1 MGYETIILEKEAP
14 VGIIKLNRPPVNP
27 LSVKSYLELYDAICE
42 LEKDESIGAIIITG
56 NGDKAFAAGLD
67 VKDVMGK
74 SAIETLD
81 FLWSAPRKAFDKLT
95 GIEKPTIAAI
105 FGLALGGGCEVALC
119 CDLRIASE
127 DAVIGLPEINLGIM
141 PGSGATQRLP
151 RLIGLAKAKE
161 MLFTGDTINAQ
172 EAYRIG
178 LVNKVVPKDKL
189 MEEAMVLAKKLASKP
204 RAALG
209 LIKKCVDNGMNMDLP
224 SGLTLEMECFAIA
237 FTSEDGREGINA
249 FVEKRKPVFKGK

>member
-1 MGYETIILEKEAP
+1 MAYETLIVEKEAP
-14 VGIIKLNRPPVNP
+14 IGIIKLNRPPVNP
-27 LSVKSYLELYDAICE
+27 LSVQLYHELYDAVCE
-42 LEKDESIGAIIITG
+42 FENDDAIGAIIITG

-67 VKDVMGK
+67 IKDVMGK
-74 SAIETLD
+74 TAVETLD
-81 FLWSAPRKAFDKLT
+81 FLWTAPRKAFDKLT
-95 GIEKPTIAAI
+95 GIGKPTIAAV

-127 DAVIGLPEINLGIM
+127 DTVIGLPEIGLGIM

-151 RLIGLAKAKE
+151 RLIGVAKAKE
-161 MLFTGDTINAQ
+161 MIYTGDTINAA

-189 MEEAMVLAKKLASKP
+189 MEEARAMAKKLASKP
-204 RAALG
+204 KAAFA
-209 LIKKCVDNGMNMDLP
+209 LIKRCIDNGLNMDLA
-224 SGLTLEMECFAIA
+224 SGLTMEMDSFSIA

-249 FVEKRKPVFKGK
+249 FVEKRKPNYKGK

>member
-1 MGYETIILEKEAP
+1 MGYETLIIEREES

-27 LSVKSYLELYDAICE
+27 LSVQLYHELHDAICE
-42 LEKDESIGAIIITG
+42 FENDDTIGAIIITG

-74 SAIETLD
+74 SAVETLD
-81 FLWSAPRKAFDKLT
+81 FLWTAPRKTFDKLT
-95 GIEKPTIAAI
+95 SIEKPTIAAV

-151 RLIGLAKAKE
+151 RLVGVTKAKE
-161 MLFTGDTINAQ
+161 MLYTGDSINAA

-178 LVNKVVPKDKL
+178 LVNKVVPKDTL
-189 MEEAMVLAKKLASKP
+189 MEEAKAMAKKLASKP
-204 RAALG
+204 KAAFA
-209 LIKKCVDNGMNMDLP
+209 LIKRCIDNGLNMDLA
-224 SGLTLEMECFAIA
+224 SGLTMEMDSFSIA

-249 FVEKRKPVFKGK
+249 FVEKRKPNYKGK

>member
-1 MGYETIILEKEAP
+1 MAYETLIVEKEAP
-14 VGIIKLNRPPVNP
+14 IGIIKLNRPPVNP
-27 LSVKSYLELYDAICE
+27 LSVKLYHELYDAVCE
-42 LEKDESIGAIIITG
+42 FENDDTIGAIIITG

-67 VKDVMGK
+67 IKDVMGK
-74 SAIETLD
+74 TAVETLD
-81 FLWSAPRKAFDKLT
+81 FLWTAPRKTFDKLT
-95 GIEKPTIAAI
+95 SIEKPTIAAV

-127 DAVIGLPEINLGIM
+127 DAVIGLPEIGLGIM

-151 RLIGLAKAKE
+151 RLIGPAKAKE
-161 MLFTGDTINAQ
+161 LIYTGDTINAA

-189 MEEAMVLAKKLASKP
+189 MEEAKAMAKKLASKP
-204 RAALG
+204 KAAFA
-209 LIKKCVDNGMNMDLP
+209 LIKRCIDNGLNMNLA
-224 SGLTLEMECFAIA
+224 SGLTMEMDAFSIA

-249 FVEKRKPVFKGK
+249 FVEKRKPNYKGK

>member
-1 MGYETIILEKEAP
+1 MGYETLIIEREES

-27 LSVKSYLELYDAICE
+27 LSVQLYHELHDAICE
-42 LEKDESIGAIIITG
+42 FENDDTIGAIIITG

-74 SAIETLD
+74 SAVETLD
-81 FLWSAPRKAFDKLT
+81 FLWTAPRKTFDKLT
-95 GIEKPTIAAI
+95 SIEKPTIAAV

-151 RLIGLAKAKE
+151 RLVGVTKAKE
-161 MLFTGDTINAQ
+161 MLYTGDSINAA

-178 LVNKVVPKDKL
+178 LVNKVVPKDTL
-189 MEEAMVLAKKLASKP
+189 MEEAKAMARKLASKP
-204 RAALG
+204 KAAFA
-209 LIKKCVDNGMNMDLP
+209 LIKRCIDNGLNMDLA
-224 SGLTLEMECFAIA
+224 SGLTMEMDSFSIA

-249 FVEKRKPVFKGK
+249 FVEKRKPNYKGK

>member
-27 LSVKSYLELYDAICE
+27 LSVKSYLELYDAVSE
-42 LEKDESIGAIIITG
+42 LEKDENIGAIIITG
-56 NGDKAFAAGLD
+56 NGEKAFAAGLD

-74 SAIETLD
+74 SAVETLD
-81 FLWSAPRKAFDKLT
+81 FLWSAPRKTFDKLT

-151 RLIGLAKAKE
+151 RLIGVTKAKE

-178 LVNKVVPKDKL
+178 LVNKVVPREKL
-189 MEEAMVLAKKLASKP
+189 MEEAMTLAKKLAAKP
-204 RAALG
+204 RAAMG
-209 LIKKCVDNGMNMDLP
+209 LIKRCIDNGLNMDLP
-224 SGLTLEMECFAIA
+224 SGLTLEMDCFAIA

>member
-1 MGYETIILEKEAP
+1 MGYETLIIEREEP

-27 LSVKSYLELYDAICE
+27 LSVKLYHELYDAVCE
-42 LEKDESIGAIIITG
+42 FENDDSIGAIIITG

-67 VKDVMGK
+67 IKDVMGK
-74 SAIETLD
+74 SAVETLD
-81 FLWSAPRKAFDKLT
+81 FLWTAPRKTFDKLT
-95 GIEKPTIAAI
+95 SIGKPTIAAL

-119 CDLRIASE
+119 CDLRIAAE
-127 DAVIGLPEINLGIM
+127 DTVIGLPEIGLGIM

-151 RLIGLAKAKE
+151 RLIGPAKAKE
-161 MLFTGDTINAQ
+161 MIYTGENINAA

-189 MEEAMVLAKKLASKP
+189 MEETKAMAKKLAAKP
-204 RAALG
+204 KAAFA
-209 LIKKCVDNGMNMDLP
+209 LIKRCIDNGLNMNLA
-224 SGLTLEMECFAIA
+224 SGLTMEMDSFSIA

-249 FVEKRKPVFKGK
+249 FVEKRKPNYKGK

>member
-1 MGYETIILEKEAP
+1 MGYETLILEKQAP

-42 LEKDESIGAIIITG
+42 FEKDEEVGAIIITG
-56 NGDKAFAAGLD
+56 NGEKAFAAGLD
-67 VKDVMGK
+67 VKDVMVK
-74 SAIETLD
+74 SAVETLD
-81 FLWSAPRKAFDKLT
+81 FLWTAPRRTFDKLT
-95 GIEKPTIAAI
+95 GIEKPTIAAM

-119 CDLRIASE
+119 CDMRIASE
-127 DAVIGLPEINLGIM
+127 DTIIGLPEINLGIM

-151 RLIGLAKAKE
+151 RLVGVTKAKE
-161 MLFTGDTINAQ
+161 MLFTGDNINAA

-189 MEEAMVLAKKLASKP
+189 MEEAMAMAKKLASKP

-209 LIKKCVDNGMNMDLP
+209 LIKRCVDNGLNMDLA
-224 SGLTLEMECFAIA
+224 SGLTLEMDCFSIA

-249 FVEKRKPVFKGK
+249 FVEKRKPVYKGK

>member
-1 MGYETIILEKEAP
+1 MGYETIILEKEGP

-27 LSVKSYLELYDAICE
+27 LSVKSYLELYDAVCE
-42 LEKDESIGAIIITG
+42 LEKDETISAIIITG
-56 NGDKAFAAGLD
+56 NGEKAFAAGLD

-74 SAIETLD
+74 SAVETLE

-151 RLIGLAKAKE
+151 RLVGVTKAKE
-161 MLFTGDTINAQ
+161 MLFTGDSINAQ

-178 LVNKVVPKDKL
+178 LVNKVVPRDKL
-189 MEEAMVLAKKLASKP
+189 MEEAMALAKKLASKP

-209 LIKKCVDNGMNMDLP
+209 LIKRCVDNGLNMDLP
-224 SGLTLEMECFAIA
+224 SGLTLEMDCFSIA